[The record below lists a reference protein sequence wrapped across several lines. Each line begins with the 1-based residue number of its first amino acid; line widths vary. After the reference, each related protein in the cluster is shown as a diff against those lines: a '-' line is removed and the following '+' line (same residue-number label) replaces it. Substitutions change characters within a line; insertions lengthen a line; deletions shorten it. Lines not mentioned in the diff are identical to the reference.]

1 MERTVGEIFN
11 FLGHTLRVKKSE
23 SGTCFGCFFFEHGFS
38 CYLEQIEDVK
48 GVCIDSYRSD
58 GNHVIFK
65 EQ

>member
-1 MERTVGEIFN
+1 MERKVDEIFD

-23 SGTCFGCFFFEHGFS
+23 SGTCFGCFFFDHGLA

-48 GVCIDSYRSD
+48 GVCIDSYRID
-58 GNHVIFK
+58 GNNVIFK

>member
-1 MERTVGEIFN
+1 MERIVGDMFY
-11 FLGHTLRVKKSE
+11 FSGYTLRVKKSE
-23 SGTCFGCFFFEHGFS
+23 SGTCFGCFFFDHGLS
-38 CYLEQIEDVK
+38 CYLEQIEEVK